1 MLFLELLRRQEDLR
15 RIDELRSQE
24 IDRRRNIMPMHRP
37 DAYNN
42 PFNMSNASVNNPF
55 HQNQVAA
62 NALQYNDFQQVGYP
76 TANPLMQQTSPIT
89 APIDAAYTT
98 NQVARGYGLGNVR
111 AGGDDFQQQQHGFDR
126 KRPRY

>member
-1 MLFLELLRRQEDLR
+1 MLFLELLRRQEELR
-15 RIDELRSQE
+15 RLDELRSQE

-42 PFNMSNASVNNPF
+42 NQFVNNAF
-55 HQNQVAA
+55 YQNQHGIP
-62 NALQYNDFQQVGYP
+62 YNDFQQVGYP
-76 TANPLMQQTSPIT
+76 TVNPLMQQQPSGT

-98 NQVARGYGLGNVR
+98 NQVARGYAR
-111 AGGDDFQQQQHGFDR
+111 TGGDDFQQHGFDR